1 MKIAISAGHSA
12 KCRGAS
18 DIIDEF
24 DENCRVV
31 NQVCSDL
38 FDAGAT
44 FYGPFIDTV
53 STDQNSNLSRIV
65 EWHNSQPAH
74 DLDVSVHFNCNQH
87 TSKPVGTEC
96 LYLTQEDL
104 ADDMAT
110 AIARASGLIDRGPK
124 YRDGL
129 YFLNHTRMPAILI
142 EVCFVDSQTDVDLY
156 QEHFR
161 AICSA
166 IAELLGGEPIP
177 APSPEPDDALVHVS
191 GTCSWFGGPE
201 DDGVSPSEGLAFL
214 YEVEDAPDLF
224 LPTQPPGTTGLA
236 RRLDPETFYVA
247 TRWDYSTTP
256 KDMLRDQGKKALV
269 RANDREF
276 LARPAD
282 WGPNE
287 NTGRVADLSPGLM
300 DALGIE
306 TDGEVTV
313 TYPAPA
319 DVPAPEPEPE

>member
-142 EVCFVDSQTDVDLY
+142 EVCFVDSVADVNLY
-156 QEHFR
+156 QENFR
-161 AICSA
+161 AICAA
-166 IAELLGGEPIP
+166 IAELLGGESI
-177 APSPEPDDALVHVS
+177 APTPEPELPVTFE
-191 GTCSWFGGPE
+191 GTCAWVGGPD

-214 YEVEDAPDLF
+214 YEVSDAPALF
-224 LPTQPPGTTGLA
+224 LPQQPPGTTGLA
-236 RRLDPETFYVA
+236 RRLDPETYYVA
-247 TRWDYSTTP
+247 TRWDYGVTP
-256 KDMLRDQGKKALV
+256 KEMLRDQSLKALV

-282 WGPNE
+282 WGPNQ
-287 NTGRVADLSPGLM
+287 NTGRVADLSPGLL
-300 DALGIE
+300 DALGIDKIGRASCRE
-306 TDGEVTV
+306 RVSICVVD
-313 TYPAPA
+313 
-319 DVPAPEPEPE
+319 